1 MICSPLCLALPLP
14 LLPDL
19 RGRVRK
25 PLYFLKF
32 FIKYQ
37 QDKSCVRHGIYPYLC
52 PKYCNERYM
61 DRTSGSVPLSLSID
75 STRVCRMSTRV
86 CRMACDMRGWSVA
99 MPLIEEMATQMDSSI
114 WSTCQTYTSYRYNNR
129 AQKMLGYGRQLFG
142 AFLLCAPHLRAPQA

>member
-1 MICSPLCLALPLP
+1 MICPPWYLALPLP
-14 LLPDL
+14 LSSDL
-19 RGRVRK
+19 RRRARK

-37 QDKSCVRHGIYPYLC
+37 QDKSCIRHGIYPYLC

-61 DRTSGSVPLSLSID
+61 DRTLGSVPLSLSID
-75 STRVCRMSTRV
+75 STRV

-114 WSTCQTYTSYRYNNR
+114 WSTRQTYTSYRYNNIIIEPR
-129 AQKMLGYGRQLFG
+129 RCSAMAVSSSGLF
-142 AFLLCAPHLRAPQA
+142 FCVPLSSVLHEHR

>member
-1 MICSPLCLALPLP
+1 MIAPPSQLALPLP
-14 LLPDL
+14 LLSDL
-19 RGRVRK
+19 RKRGRK

-37 QDKSCVRHGIYPYLC
+37 QDKSCIRHGIYPYLC

-75 STRVCRMSTRV
+75 STRVCRM
-86 CRMACDMRGWSVA
+86 ACDMHGWSVA

-114 WSTCQTYTSYRYNNR
+114 WSTRQTYTSYLYNNR
-129 AQKMLGYGRQLFG
+129 AQKMLGYGRELFG
-142 AFLLCAPHLRAPQA
+142 AFLLCAPQLRAPRV